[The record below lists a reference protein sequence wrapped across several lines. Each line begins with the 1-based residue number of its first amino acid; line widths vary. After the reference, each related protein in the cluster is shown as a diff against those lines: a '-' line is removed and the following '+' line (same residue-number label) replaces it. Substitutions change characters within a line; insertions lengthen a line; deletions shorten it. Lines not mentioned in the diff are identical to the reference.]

1 MFALGTKSLKCE
13 FTQICVNVFQ
23 LPSTALTGGGMALHP
38 PCTLSSLSLPLPMS
52 VLLFLSLSPPYFSG
66 FIPTS
71 LSCISFTHPT
81 PTSSPGVESDFSLQ
95 NSLRLS
101 VTPRREQANAERG
114 LEMFLLPR
122 GCPLEVEASR
132 QGWQL
137 HRTDSAATR
146 KAASVVPGP
155 RCQPLPVER
164 RYLGCSRE
172 NLEVKMDD
180 CDADLV

>member
-1 MFALGTKSLKCE
+1 MQMISASFLACFPQALPKVPVK
-13 FTQICVNVFQ
+13 N
-23 LPSTALTGGGMALHP
+23 PHP
-38 PCTLSSLSLPLPMS
+38 FVMGIEC
-52 VLLFLSLSPPYFSG
+52 FSPFSA
-66 FIPTS
+66 
-71 LSCISFTHPT
+71 THPT
-81 PTSSPGVESDFSLQ
+81 PSSSPGVESDFSLQ